1 MIDTQAGLKL
11 WQASILYGGLVE
23 LVDTLDL
30 GSSALCA
37 CEFESHVPYLLLQD
51 IGRNYTD
58 TSRRLDGE
66 GVKPSRVK
74 APARQF
80 TFLKIFVIIYL

>member
-1 MIDTQAGLKL
+1 MAHIYLN
-11 WQASILYGGLVE
+11 GGLVE

-58 TSRRLDGE
+58 ISRRLDGK
-66 GVKPSRVK
+66 GVKPSRVR
-74 APARQF
+74 ARRLVSLHF
-80 TFLKIFVIIYL
+80 KKFFIIIYL